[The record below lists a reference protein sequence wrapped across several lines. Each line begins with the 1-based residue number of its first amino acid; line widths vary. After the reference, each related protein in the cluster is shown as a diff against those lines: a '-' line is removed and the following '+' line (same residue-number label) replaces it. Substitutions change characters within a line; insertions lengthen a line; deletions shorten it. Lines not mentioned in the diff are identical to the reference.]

1 MPEKIDTAKPEE
13 APAKQVYFSIGT
25 NFAVQMTR
33 PRKVVVDGE
42 FITDHG
48 KAITF
53 DPIAGPMGASFGSR
67 YATEDPA
74 EIAFLDELCI
84 ADKLH
89 VSKKYKMPP
98 TARTAYNEDI
108 EVLMAEE
115 RKNGAVAITRQ
126 RSNQVPGVA
135 FGA

>member
-1 MPEKIDTAKPEE
+1 MPEKNTPPTEPKTE
-13 APAKQVYFSIGT
+13 VYFSIGT

-48 KAITF
+48 KSITF
-53 DPIAGPMGASFGSR
+53 DPIAGPMGGSFGSR
-67 YATEDPA
+67 YATDDPA
-74 EIAFLDELCI
+74 EIKFLDELCVS
-84 ADKLH
+84 DKLH

-115 RKNGAVAITRQ
+115 RKNGAIAITRQ
-126 RSNQVPGVA
+126 RSNSVPGVA